1 MCGVGQTT
9 AAMAILNDINYVT
22 TMQHKPKRKHLTK
35 EALKTLIIVCIARP
49 AGLCLSIYCTWLVS
63 TDKLEE
69 RGVALFVVS
78 ASHLPSCKLPPQFT
92 LDAFLGLL
100 WRRGRLGK
108 SKVFEFVPGHQ
119 VSESSVSPSF
129 SATRVPCH
137 VVSVGISGSYLSIL
151 HPRYDFAR
159 SRHSSSLT
167 PRTFFMHAR

>member
-78 ASHLPSCKLPPQFT
+78 ASHLPSCKLPPQFA

-119 VSESSVSPSF
+119 VFV
-129 SATRVPCH
+129 
-137 VVSVGISGSYLSIL
+137 
-151 HPRYDFAR
+151 HPA
-159 SRHSSSLT
+159 SKI
-167 PRTFFMHAR
+167 